1 MTEQQRP
8 VVCSLEGSRSHTTGL
23 GPRTSAA
30 SSISGWGPSLRLER
44 EKVMTEDF
52 RAINEALQVRIE
64 ELIEQIKT
72 LRVQRDIARLER
84 DVLRNKVQEETA

>member
-1 MTEQQRP
+1 M
-8 VVCSLEGSRSHTTGL
+8 
-23 GPRTSAA
+23 
-30 SSISGWGPSLRLER
+30 SGWGPSLRLER

-64 ELIEQIKT
+64 ELIEQTKT

>member
-1 MTEQQRP
+1 M
-8 VVCSLEGSRSHTTGL
+8 
-23 GPRTSAA
+23 
-30 SSISGWGPSLRLER
+30 SGWGPSLRLER
-44 EKVMTEDF
+44 EKAMTEDF

-64 ELIEQIKT
+64 ELIEQTKT

>member
-1 MTEQQRP
+1 
-8 VVCSLEGSRSHTTGL
+8 
-23 GPRTSAA
+23 
-30 SSISGWGPSLRLER
+30 
-44 EKVMTEDF
+44 MTEDF

>member
-1 MTEQQRP
+1 MTEQQPP

-23 GPRTSAA
+23 GPRTSAVL
-30 SSISGWGPSLRLER
+30 SIAAGVHPLRLER

-52 RAINEALQVRIE
+52 RAINEVLQARIE
-64 ELIEQIKT
+64 ELIEQTKT